1 MVLGNHFKMTS
12 SSLGPRTGGAN
23 PRREVT
29 MAAEKMMV
37 EDVPANVQYDTGA
50 EVCLVSAMMVS
61 RLGLKRQGEPCWM
74 ELTSALGGP
83 PVISTRKHRL
93 HFKTG
98 PFSISTVIAYQVDHI
113 GQLPLAHD
121 VHVPEQLF
129 PQAG

>member
-1 MVLGNHFKMTS
+1 MVLGDHFEMTS
-12 SSLGPRTGGAN
+12 RSLGLRTEGAKPRH
-23 PRREVT
+23 EVT
-29 MAAEKMMV
+29 MAAERMML
-37 EDVPANVQYDTGA
+37 EDIPANVQYDTGS
-50 EVCLVSAMMVS
+50 EVCLVTTMMVD

-98 PFSISTVIAYQVDHI
+98 HFSVSTVIAYQVDHI

-121 VHVPEQLF
+121 VHVAEQLF